1 MSIYSIPP
9 LLSAIILFILSLM
22 GIFKAKKSSVNLL
35 FSLICLIGCLLN
47 TDKTILTIIQNQATA
62 LKISRIDHMFLVFI
76 IPLYLHFTVLVTG
89 FRKWMP
95 LVKIFYAVSIL
106 LVPLAQ
112 HPLYL
117 THIKAYY
124 FGYFAISGPLFYI
137 FGIFS
142 TGSLFMSLY
151 LLIKNLKESKI
162 SIHRTRIKYILLS
175 FGLAAFVN
183 HFDVIVMG
191 GHEIYPMG
199 NFVFVPMCL
208 LGYAISKHDIMEW
221 KIFLNKGLTFVTLL
235 LISSGFYIG
244 LEVLLKNTFRFMDI
258 DFVYIVSMVFTFIL
272 IYLSKDKI
280 QDFLVHF
287 LQQKFIQNRKA
298 VKDLSLEILKLHDI
312 ESIKKIISESLTNMF
327 GLEKC
332 SIKAITKADFSETS
346 SIIRE
351 SDPLW
356 ALGFRLSVPILSKS
370 YPSLLILGEKEEM
383 SLYTAEEIEII
394 SILANHIALAFD
406 NADAYKKI
414 RDFSESLEK
423 LVEERTKALIQS
435 ESLAAVGR
443 LAAGVAHELNNPI
456 ASVMS
461 MLEFHVD
468 HLEKEGELYE
478 DLEFSLREL
487 KRARDIVKSLL
498 DSSRQKDETKE
509 TIDVHNSVED
519 ALRILYP
526 QYKSKKIN
534 IIKEYGAKNSI
545 IKGNHARLCQVFIN
559 IIKNAI
565 DAIGE
570 KDGTISV
577 KTFNGDNNTLI
588 CSITDN
594 GEGIDKRLIK
604 DIFKPFFTTKQTGKG
619 IGLGLYIVYEIIKD
633 HGGNI
638 EVNSKKGE
646 GTSFSISLQTGT
658 IP

>member
-1 MSIYSIPP
+1 
-9 LLSAIILFILSLM
+9 
-22 GIFKAKKSSVNLL
+22 
-35 FSLICLIGCLLN
+35 
-47 TDKTILTIIQNQATA
+47 
-62 LKISRIDHMFLVFI
+62 
-76 IPLYLHFTVLVTG
+76 
-89 FRKWMP
+89 
-95 LVKIFYAVSIL
+95 
-106 LVPLAQ
+106 
-112 HPLYL
+112 
-117 THIKAYY
+117 
-124 FGYFAISGPLFYI
+124 
-137 FGIFS
+137 
-142 TGSLFMSLY
+142 
-151 LLIKNLKESKI
+151 
-162 SIHRTRIKYILLS
+162 
-175 FGLAAFVN
+175 
-183 HFDVIVMG
+183 
-191 GHEIYPMG
+191 
-199 NFVFVPMCL
+199 VPMCL

-258 DFVYIVSMVFTFIL
+258 DFVYIISMVFTFIL

-287 LQQKFIQNRKA
+287 LQQKFIRNRKA

-356 ALGFRLSVPILSKS
+356 GLGFRLSVPILSKS

-570 KDGTISV
+570 KDGTVSV

-594 GEGIDKRLIK
+594 GEGIEQQLIK

-633 HGGNI
+633 HSGNI